1 MGYSME
7 KTLDSTKILEQKC
20 EQINN
25 KIQKKNVY
33 IMKTVM
39 KNYLWICYNCI

>member
-1 MGYSME
+1 MGNSME

-25 KIQKKNVY
+25 KIQKKKMG
-33 IMKTVM
+33 I
-39 KNYLWICYNCI
+39 